1 MSITYA
7 QLRAERSP
15 MSKRQSRRAAARGMT
30 LAHFVA
36 ECIRCAGVV
45 APETGHFTPAIA
57 QRAHER
63 KTTTVINRQQA
74 KES

>member
-1 MSITYA
+1 VS
-7 QLRAERSP
+7 LSRALYDAT
-15 MSKRQSRRAAARGMT
+15 KLAATARGMT

-63 KTTTVINRQQA
+63 KSTTVINRA
-74 KES
+74 IGKLVIP